1 MKIVVNT
8 SILQIKIPHNFFMIS
23 YFWHFARKDDHM
35 SKYTLKELISKAQE
49 EMSNHGYSDKTIY
62 CAYWYIWVK
71 LYKYNSPDQELKE
84 VNISKFLNEYFNKDL
99 NTIEKEHL
107 TNNERR
113 YLRAFEFL
121 VKVNNGIDLENIKK
135 EIYVLTV
142 SLKGIYEKYIS
153 ISINNGN
160 CERTIKNKKKVLDLF
175 IKRSDFNN
183 PSKENLLNY
192 LESLESKKTITN
204 TIDNRI
210 IRKFLELC
218 YYENYITVDLLRIWP
233 DSFPNRNYSNI
244 PSAYTNEEIKSLLL
258 NAFDFKNED
267 CHLRNYSILCFITYT
282 GLRAFDI
289 CNLRFDNIDWTL
301 NKITIVQ
308 NKTKKEVSFPL
319 ISQIGNPLINYITKE
334 RPDTSENFIFVT
346 EKGKKLSSAIIT
358 SIINRYFRC
367 STIDI
372 KNKHYGAHALRHSL
386 ATSLINNDVPI
397 YNISKVL
404 GHSDTRT
411 LNIYS
416 KVDITNLRKCVIEVP
431 YE

>member
-1 MKIVVNT
+1 
-8 SILQIKIPHNFFMIS
+8 MIS
-23 YFWHFARKDDHM
+23 YFWHFARKDDNM

-71 LYKYNSPDQELKE
+71 LYKYNNPNQELKE
-84 VNISKFLNEYFNKDL
+84 VNISIFLKDYFNKDL
-99 NTIEKEHL
+99 NCIEKEHL
-107 TNNERR
+107 TFNEKR
-113 YLRAFEFL
+113 YLKAFDFL
-121 VKVNNGIDLENIKK
+121 IRINNNIELKNIKK
-135 EIYVLTV
+135 EIYIFSD
-142 SLKGIYEKYIS
+142 SLKNIYEKYIS
-153 ISINNGN
+153 KSIDDGN
-160 CERTIKNKKKVLDLF
+160 CERTIDNKKKVISLF

-183 PSKENLLNY
+183 PSRENLINY
-192 LESLESKKTITN
+192 LDSLTNKKTITN

-218 YYENYITVDLLRIWP
+218 YLENYITIDLLRIWP
-233 DSFPNRNYSNI
+233 DSFPNRNYSSI
-244 PSAYTNEEIKSLLL
+244 PSTYTNEEINSLLVT
-258 NAFDFKNED
+258 ASSFKSED

-289 CNLRFDNIDWTL
+289 CNLKFENIDWSL
-301 NKITIVQ
+301 NMITIIQ
-308 NKTKKEVSFPL
+308 NKTKKEISFPL
-319 ISQIGNPLINYITKE
+319 ISQIGNPLIDYITKE
-334 RPDTSENFIFVT
+334 RPSSSENFIFLT

-367 STIDI
+367 STINI
-372 KNKHYGAHALRHSL
+372 KNKHYGAHSLRHSL
-386 ATSLINNDVPI
+386 ATTLINNNVPV

-416 KVDITNLRKCVIEVP
+416 KVDITNLKKCVIEVP